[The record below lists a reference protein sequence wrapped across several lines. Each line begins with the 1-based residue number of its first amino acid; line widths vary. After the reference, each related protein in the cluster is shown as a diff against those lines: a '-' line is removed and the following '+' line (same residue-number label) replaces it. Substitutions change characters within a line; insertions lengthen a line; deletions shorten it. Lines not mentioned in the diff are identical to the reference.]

1 MTRSIIIACI
11 LLIFNGFLEGQ
22 QQKPA
27 SPAPEDPPQG
37 KAPVLIR
44 DEVDKPK
51 PPVVRDPAKAD
62 EEIKIGDFYFKREN
76 YKAALARY
84 QEALLNRPDYPP
96 AQRKLILTYDKLIQT
111 LEKHKDQEN
120 ARKYMQEFVEKFPT
134 EKKAAEYS
142 RLLGQSSQ
150 K

>member
-1 MTRSIIIACI
+1 MTRFIIVVGT
-11 LLIFNGFLEGQ
+11 LLIFNGFLSG
-22 QQKPA
+22 QQKPS
-27 SPAPEDPPQG
+27 SPPSEEPPQG

-51 PPVVRDPAKAD
+51 APLVRDPAKAD

-84 QEALLNRPDYPP
+84 QEALLDRPDYPP
-96 AQRKLILTYDKLIQT
+96 AQKKLMLTYERLIQS
-111 LEKHKDQEN
+111 LEKHKDQDN
-120 ARKYMQEFVEKFPT
+120 ARKYMQEYVEKFPT
-134 EKKAAEYS
+134 EKKASEYS